1 MWSLLHRAE
10 LTHVGEVEGGEVAGA
25 EEHVQESEGNGVDRV
40 ILTVVGEVLLEV
52 RGVGMCSTIRV
63 LAPVAGVHM

>member
-1 MWSLLHRAE
+1 MKRSLRSLLHRAE

-25 EEHVQESEGNGVDRV
+25 EEHVQESQGDSVDRV

-52 RGVGMCSTIRV
+52 RGV
-63 LAPVAGVHM
+63 